1 MVTEVGEQAGGED
14 DGGASTEPALAPQP
28 EQTILAE
35 GASSREDQAQ
45 VEQQSLPGKLS
56 IQVDQEEAS
65 EDIRYKEVTP
75 EGKGYAFNKLIKSYK
90 KSRNATKKINKIKN
104 KIKIYKTK
112 KEQNLKN
119 KVVGHPDGEKRTFV
133 PNMEGPDVLNA
144 REMPEVCH
152 LKIPDEEED
161 HLMLETLMGVLQIPA
176 QEGWS
181 QVSVEDSEL
190 EMDAWL
196 VALSGGGDEDAGGDL
211 GGTEDDGDINWMEMP
226 NNNNTFE
233 EWLVSELES
242 MNFPLQNKLPS
253 DEHSPTKSVGRGEND
268 CDNILTAH
276 TVQNVPLPNVRKA
289 REGRGN

>member
-1 MVTEVGEQAGGED
+1 MGVEEQ
-14 DGGASTEPALAPQP
+14 S
-28 EQTILAE
+28 
-35 GASSREDQAQ
+35 
-45 VEQQSLPGKLS
+45 QSGKLS

-65 EDIRYKEVTP
+65 EDMEYKQVTQ
-75 EGKGYAFNKLIKSYK
+75 GGRGYAFNKLIKTYK
-90 KSRNATKKINKIKN
+90 KSRNATKKKN

-181 QVSVEDSEL
+181 QVSIDDSEL

-196 VALSGGGDEDAGGDL
+196 VALSGDGDDDTGGDI
-211 GGTEDDGDINWMEMP
+211 GGTEEDG
-226 NNNNTFE
+226 
-233 EWLVSELES
+233 
-242 MNFPLQNKLPS
+242 
-253 DEHSPTKSVGRGEND
+253 
-268 CDNILTAH
+268 
-276 TVQNVPLPNVRKA
+276 
-289 REGRGN
+289 EG

>member
-14 DGGASTEPALAPQP
+14 DGGASTEPALAPPP
-28 EQTILAE
+28 ELSMLAE
-35 GASSREDQAQ
+35 GSSSREDQTQ
-45 VEQQSLPGKLS
+45 VEEQSLSGKLS
-56 IQVDQEEAS
+56 IQVDQEESS
-65 EDIRYKEVTP
+65 EDMEYNQVTQ
-75 EGKGYAFNKLIKSYK
+75 GGRGYAFNKIIKTYK

-152 LKIPDEEED
+152 LKVPDEDED
-161 HLMLETLMGVLQIPA
+161 HIMLDRLMGVLQIPA

-181 QVSVEDSEL
+181 LVSLDDAES

-196 VALSGGGDEDAGGDL
+196 VALSGSGDEDTGGDQR
-211 GGTEDDGDINWMEMP
+211 GTEEDYEDDHRAS
-226 NNNNTFE
+226 E
-233 EWLVSELES
+233 EVLDQV
-242 MNFPLQNKLPS
+242 
-253 DEHSPTKSVGRGEND
+253 
-268 CDNILTAH
+268 
-276 TVQNVPLPNVRKA
+276 
-289 REGRGN
+289 EGANQQC